1 MFISVPFYVK
11 RKGRTM
17 KKFVL
22 KRLLMAI
29 VTMWVIITITFV
41 IMHAVPGDPFARE
54 GKMPEQVYQNLRAQ
68 YGLDKPLGEQYVIYL
83 KNIVKGDFGKSMKS
97 QAETVNQ
104 MIKRGAPVSAQ
115 IGLQAFIISMI
126 LGPAL
131 GSIAAL
137 YQNKLPDYITMILA
151 IIGISVPSFIFATLL
166 VQFVAKQVAWLPI
179 SGWGTFS
186 HSILPSLSLALM
198 PIAASARLMRS
209 SMLEVLGQDY
219 IRTARSKGLSKLKV
233 IMNHAVRNAIM
244 PVVSTL
250 GTTLSGLLTGSFVIE
265 KIFGVPGLG
274 NFLISSVTN
283 RDYTLIMGT
292 TIFYSF
298 VLIILLLIVD
308 ILYVI
313 IDPRIQLTGGKR

>member
-1 MFISVPFYVK
+1 
-11 RKGRTM
+11 M

-83 KNIVKGDFGKSMKS
+83 KNIMKGDFGKSMKS

-137 YQNKLPDYITMILA
+137 YQNKLPDYITMIIA

-179 SGWGTFS
+179 SGWGTFR

-219 IRTARSKGLSKLKV
+219 IRTARSKGLSKFKV
-233 IMNHAVRNAIM
+233 IMGHAVRNAIL

-308 ILYVI
+308 ILYVV

>member
-1 MFISVPFYVK
+1 
-11 RKGRTM
+11 M

-41 IMHAVPGDPFARE
+41 IMHSVPGDPFARE

-68 YGLDKPLGEQYVIYL
+68 YGLDKPVSEQYVIYL
-83 KNIVKGDFGKSMKS
+83 KNIMKGDFGKSMKS

-137 YQNKLPDYITMILA
+137 YQNKMPDYITMIIA

-219 IRTARSKGLSKLKV
+219 IRTARSKGLSKFKV
-233 IMNHAVRNAIM
+233 IMGHAVRNAIL

-308 ILYVI
+308 ILYVV

>member
-1 MFISVPFYVK
+1 
-11 RKGRTM
+11 M

-41 IMHAVPGDPFARE
+41 IMHSVPGDPFARE

-219 IRTARSKGLSKLKV
+219 IRTARSKGLSKFKV
-233 IMNHAVRNAIM
+233 IMGHAVRNAIL